1 MRISVVVAAVAGVLW
16 CVPASAQS
24 IVQDVTGTQREGQE
38 LQLFDPTLGMIDSV
52 QIEGTTG
59 LDEGIVRG
67 NTLDWSA
74 VSVPVS
80 STGFLTLD
88 YGPVFFTTTIPVMRP
103 TTKVTISAESAL
115 ADLHNSHRWRR
126 EPVYCRHLRV
136 GNLRTNY
143 RSGFS
148 NHWRNRVRAWQCLD
162 LLAQGHLQLP
172 QLPSRIFD
180 VGDDAARLW
189 SVRQTAALAVC
200 HQRVRA
206 LVLGHL
212 FGRVWLHERVAGAA
226 SPTGVLHEDAF
237 LHQIID
243 VAPGRIL

>member
-59 LDEGIVRG
+59 LDEGIVHG

-88 YGPVFFTTTIPVMRP
+88 YGPVVLYHYDPGYETYDQGNDFGG
-103 TTKVTISAESAL
+103 ISL
-115 ADLHNSHRWRR
+115 
-126 EPVYCRHLRV
+126 
-136 GNLRTNY
+136 
-143 RSGFS
+143 SGPSQFS
-148 NHWRNRVRAWQCLD
+148 QVE
-162 LLAQGHLQLP
+162 
-172 QLPSRIFD
+172 
-180 VGDDAARLW
+180 
-189 SVRQTAALAVC
+189 T
-200 HQRVRA
+200 
-206 LVLGHL
+206 
-212 FGRVWLHERVAGAA
+212 
-226 SPTGVLHEDAF
+226 
-237 LHQIID
+237 
-243 VAPGRIL
+243 